1 MSAFVDALASRLP
14 PGRVS
19 IDPADLLQYGR
30 DWTRDW
36 TPAPSAVTWPRST
49 AEVVEVLHISRHFG
63 VHVVPSGG
71 RTGLAGGAVARQGEV
86 VLSLERMNRI
96 DPVDE
101 LGQTVRV
108 QAGAITQIVQEHC
121 ERAGLTWPIDLAAKG
136 SSTIGGNLATNAGG
150 LNVVRYG
157 HARHWVL
164 GLQVVLASGEVVE
177 VGGALEKDNTGLD
190 LRQLFIG
197 SEGTLGI
204 VTEATLK
211 LTRVPGK
218 LDVLLFGVD
227 GLPAALRLLREVR
240 QGAPGLLHAFEY
252 FTDFCASQ
260 VVEHRK
266 LPWPLRN
273 RPHAYVLVELEA
285 PDAAVLEFWLGVA
298 LGVPGVSDGVVA
310 QSSKQARELWAYRED
325 ITASLSA
332 AAQRHGVGAPHKN
345 DVALP
350 LALLEAFCAE
360 LDGDWRQ
367 TRKAWPLA
375 LFGHLGDGNLH
386 LNTLPPA
393 GLPPTDWP
401 SACATADRELFAL
414 VRRHGGSI
422 SAEHGVGLVK
432 KPYLHLTR
440 SPAEIAVMRAVKAAL
455 DPDNFLNPGKIFDP

>member
-1 MSAFVDALASRLP
+1 VSAFVDALASRLP

-36 TPAPSAVTWPRST
+36 TPAPSAVTFPRST
-49 AEVVEVLHISRHFG
+49 AEVVEILHISRHFG

-96 DPVDE
+96 DPVDQ
-101 LGQTVRV
+101 LGQAVRV
-108 QAGAITQIVQEHC
+108 QAGAITQIVQAHC
-121 ERAGLTWPIDLAAKG
+121 ESVGLTWPIDLAAKG

-150 LNVVRYG
+150 LKVVRYG

-164 GLQVVLASGEVVE
+164 GLQVVLASGEVLE
-177 VGGALEKDNTGLD
+177 IGGALEKDNTGLD

-227 GLPAALRLLREVR
+227 GLPAALRLLHQMR
-240 QGAPGLLHAFEY
+240 QGAWGSLHAFEF
-252 FTDFCASQ
+252 FTDFCVGQ
-260 VVEHRK
+260 VVAHRN

-273 RPHAYVLVELEA
+273 RPPAYTLVELEV
-285 PDAAVLEFWLGVA
+285 PDAAKLESWLGTA
-298 LGVPGVSDGVVA
+298 LEVTGVSDGVVA
-310 QSSKQARELWAYRED
+310 QSSKQASELWAYRED
-325 ITASLSA
+325 ITASLA
-332 AAQRHGVGAPHKN
+332 ATAQQHGVGAPHKN

-350 LALLEAFCAE
+350 LTCLEAFCAE
-360 LDGDWRQ
+360 LESGWRQ
-367 TRKAWPLA
+367 TRKDWPLA

-386 LNTLPPA
+386 LNTLPPEGMTA
-393 GLPPTDWP
+393 SDWP
-401 SACATADRELFAL
+401 SACAIADGELFAL

-422 SAEHGVGLVK
+422 SAEHGVGLMK

-440 SPAEIAVMRAVKAAL
+440 SPAEIAVMRSVKAAL